1 MDGHLPKFLNL
12 IQQEDCILQIWKRN
26 VHPIVL
32 SHCTVWKK
40 QICFISYG
48 YSTSDL
54 ALSHM
59 YELRYTFC
67 RVFEAWGNWLDF
79 WQYRTHSLTCRVEIS
94 AVKNKIS

>member
-12 IQQEDCILQIWKRN
+12 IQQEDCTLLEKFDEMTSAKSDDQMSH

-48 YSTSDL
+48 YSTSYL

-59 YELRYTFC
+59 YESRYTFC
-67 RVFEAWGNWLDF
+67 RVFEAWGN
-79 WQYRTHSLTCRVEIS
+79 
-94 AVKNKIS
+94 